1 MTQFSQTRTNSQYH
15 YQLLSGFFIKDSI
28 GDRPF
33 WLGDFHLTE
42 KNEPERS
49 LFL

>member
-1 MTQFSQTRTNSQYH
+1 MTKFSQTRTNSDYDH
-15 YQLLSGFFIKDSI
+15 QLLSVFFIKDFI

-33 WLGDFHLTE
+33 WLTDFHLTE